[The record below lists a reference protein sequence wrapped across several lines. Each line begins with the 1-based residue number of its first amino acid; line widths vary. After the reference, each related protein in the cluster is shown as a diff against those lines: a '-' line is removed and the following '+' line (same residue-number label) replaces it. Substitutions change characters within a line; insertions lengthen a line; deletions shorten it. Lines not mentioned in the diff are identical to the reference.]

1 MQVFPVQGRSQFA
14 DTWGAARDGG
24 RTHQGTDIFAAQGT
38 PVVAVD
44 PGQARKADDPKGGQ
58 VIYLYAVDGTRYY
71 YAHLSG
77 YAGDFPRAVR
87 AGELLGYVGTTGNAQ
102 GTSPHL
108 HFEIHPGGMGAV
120 NPFDALRSVQSTAPA
135 TSTSSSARSSSAGAG
150 FLLLLL
156 AFAFVPSGRRRRV
169 TN

>member
-24 RTHQGTDIFAAQGT
+24 RTHEGTDIFAAVGT

-44 PGQARKADDPKGGQ
+44 QGQARKADDPKGGQ
-58 VIYLYAVDGTRYY
+58 VIYLSALDGTRYY

-77 YAGDFPRAVR
+77 YAGDFPRSVR
-87 AGELLGYVGTTGNAQ
+87 AGEMLGYVGTTGNAQ

-108 HFEIHPGGMGAV
+108 HFEIHPAGGAAV
-120 NPFDALRSVQSTAPA
+120 NPSDALRAVQSTAPA
-135 TSTSSSARSSSAGAG
+135 SSQSSSPRSSGAG

-156 AFAFVPSGRRRRV
+156 AFAFAPSGRRRRA